1 VLVGRGVL
9 VGSGVLVGKGV
20 LVGSGVLV
28 GVGVGVLVGV
38 AVGVGVSVL
47 VGVGGKVGSIFN
59 GRGVGV
65 ESGSF
70 KAPSKSVTR
79 PRIPPSEVGVDRGVR
94 VPEKVLKSR
103 AKVGDGV
110 GSADI
115 SDCSEDVLSEAAL
128 EAIPSDDTTD
138 VVEVFTDS
146 DALA

>member
-1 VLVGRGVL
+1 M

-20 LVGSGVLV
+20 SVGSGVLV
-28 GVGVGVLVGV
+28 GVGVSVGV

-65 ESGSF
+65 ESDSF

-94 VPEKVLKSR
+94 VPEKALKSR
-103 AKVGDGV
+103 ANVGDGI
-110 GSADI
+110 GRADI
-115 SDCSEDVLSEAAL
+115 LDCSEDVLSEAAL
-128 EAIPSDDTTD
+128 EAISSDDTTD